1 MKFRRTP
8 KRCEPDLRAAAI
20 KTNNMKSENTT
31 DTQRDQASNPRL
43 VRFLDKMERDVRKD
57 WEEIFNR
64 YPIATRT
71 DEESDIVGAEQ
82 LSINGYLQAIDEI
95 RDFIK
100 ANVNVDSGLKAL
112 EVPRLVVPSGSPDQT
127 GSSASPNPVR
137 RKGMIPFSFSKEE
150 KEEVINYMRSLGP
163 QYQNSTVVLD
173 SEDLPQDLID
183 QLSFADRD
191 EDEIHNSSRQLLS
204 QIRRHKEILNR
215 NKEDHSNS

>member
-31 DTQRDQASNPRL
+31 DTQRDQASNSRL
-43 VRFLDKMERDVRKD
+43 VRLLDKMERDVRKD

-71 DEESDIVGAEQ
+71 DEESDIVEAEQ

-112 EVPRLVVPSGSPDQT
+112 EVPRLVSPSLSVRSSSPET
-127 GSSASPNPVR
+127 
-137 RKGMIPFSFSKEE
+137 
-150 KEEVINYMRSLGP
+150 
-163 QYQNSTVVLD
+163 
-173 SEDLPQDLID
+173 SE
-183 QLSFADRD
+183 
-191 EDEIHNSSRQLLS
+191 
-204 QIRRHKEILNR
+204 
-215 NKEDHSNS
+215 

>member
-1 MKFRRTP
+1 MT
-8 KRCEPDLRAAAI
+8 D
-20 KTNNMKSENTT
+20 NNIH
-31 DTQRDQASNPRL
+31 
-43 VRFLDKMERDVRKD
+43 
-57 WEEIFNR
+57 EI
-64 YPIATRT
+64 
-71 DEESDIVGAEQ
+71 Q
-82 LSINGYLQAIDEI
+82 
-95 RDFIK
+95 

-112 EVPRLVVPSGSPDQT
+112 EVPRLVVPSESSPNKT
-127 GSSASPNPVR
+127 GSSASPKPVR

-204 QIRRHKEILNR
+204 QIRRHKEVLNR